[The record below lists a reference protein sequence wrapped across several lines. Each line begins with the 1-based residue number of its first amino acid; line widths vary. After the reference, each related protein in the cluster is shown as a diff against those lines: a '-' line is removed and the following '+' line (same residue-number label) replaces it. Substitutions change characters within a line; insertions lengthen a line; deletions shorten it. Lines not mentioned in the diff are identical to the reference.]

1 MNVKTTGPTKDKEEG
16 MNGEINSRKE
26 EEERRTEYRKI
37 KYKQNRRK

>member
-26 EEERRTEYRKI
+26 EEERTEYIKI